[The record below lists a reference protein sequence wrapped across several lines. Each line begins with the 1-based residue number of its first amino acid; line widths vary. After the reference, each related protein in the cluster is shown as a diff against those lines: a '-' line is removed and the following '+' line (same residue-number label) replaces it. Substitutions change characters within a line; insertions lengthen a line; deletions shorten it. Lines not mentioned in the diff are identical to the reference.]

1 MVKGNK
7 GRVYTTILEL
17 MHESKMNVDI
27 IVIENNFFK
36 SEEKSFLCHP
46 MAINPAIN
54 NDHGKKA
61 YQML

>member
-1 MVKGNK
+1 
-7 GRVYTTILEL
+7 